1 MGKVIDVSDNQGIIN
16 WAKAKADNVVFAI
29 LRTVRGSG
37 KTDYQFAN
45 NVAGCRAN
53 GIGFDGYKY
62 SYAKTETASIAEAQK
77 VVDLLQQYGCGS
89 EVTIWW
95 DMEDKSLRR
104 LGKNQLTKNIR
115 SAKQVIRQAGYTFG
129 IYCNQD
135 WYDHVLDTAALADC
149 IWWIAKYG
157 RNDGTLNASPKGVD
171 NLWGHQY
178 TSRGRVA
185 GINGNVDMNV
195 LYDLSAPG
203 AATEAAMPILRN
215 GSRGEAVK
223 VLQSRLNA
231 VGYAC
236 GSADGIFGIRTQ
248 TAVIAFQADKG
259 LAKDGIVEPKTWAV
273 LMSCA

>member
-1 MGKVIDVSDNQGIIN
+1 MEKVIDVSDNQGIIN

-37 KTDYQFAN
+37 KADYQFAN

-62 SYAKTETASIAEAQK
+62 SYAKNEAASIKEAQQ
-77 VVDLLQQYGCGS
+77 VVELLQQYGCGS
-89 EVTIWW
+89 EVTVWW
-95 DMEDKSLRR
+95 DMEDASLRG
-104 LGKNQLTKNIR
+104 LGKAQLTKNIR
-115 SAKQVIRQAGYTFG
+115 AAEQVIRSAGYTFG

-135 WYDHVLDTAALADC
+135 WYDHVLDTVALSDC

-157 RNDGTLNASPKGVD
+157 RNDGTLNASPVGVD

-178 TSRGRVA
+178 TSRGRVD

-195 LYDLSAPG
+195 LYDLSSPG
-203 AATEAAMPILRN
+203 AATEAAMPILRK
-215 GSRGEAVK
+215 GSRGESVK
-223 VLQSRLNA
+223 VLQIRLNA

-236 GSADGIFGIRTQ
+236 GSVDGIFGIRTQ
-248 TAVIAFQADKG
+248 TAVIAFQEENG
-259 LAKDGIVEPKTWAV
+259 LIKDGIVGPKTWEE
-273 LMSCA
+273 LME

>member
-1 MGKVIDVSDNQGIIN
+1 MEKVIDVSDNQGMIN
-16 WAKAKADNVVFAI
+16 WVKAKADGVVFAI

-45 NVAGCRAN
+45 NMAGCREN

-62 SYAKTETASIAEAQK
+62 SYAKNEASSIKEAQQ
-77 VVDLLQQYGCGS
+77 VVALLQQYGCGS

-95 DMEDKSLRR
+95 DMEDASLRG
-104 LGKNQLTKNIR
+104 LGKAQLTENIR
-115 SAKQVIRQAGYTFG
+115 AAEQVIRSAGYTFG

-135 WYDHVLDTAALADC
+135 WYDHVLDTVELADC
-149 IWWIAKYG
+149 IWWLAKYG
-157 RNDGTLNASPKGVD
+157 CNDGTLNASPVGVD

-185 GINGNVDMNV
+185 GINGYVDMNV
-195 LYDLSAPG
+195 LFDLSAPG
-203 AATEAAMPILRN
+203 AATEAAMPILRK
-215 GSRGEAVK
+215 GSLGESVK

-236 GSADGIFGIRTQ
+236 GSVDGIFGIRTQ
-248 TAVIAFQADKG
+248 TAVIAFQAENG
-259 LAKDGIVEPKTWAV
+259 LIKDGIVGQTTWAE
-273 LMSCA
+273 LMK

>member
-1 MGKVIDVSDNQGIIN
+1 MEKVIDVSDNQGIIS
-16 WAKAKADNVVFAI
+16 WPKAKADGVVFAI

-37 KTDYQFAN
+37 KADYQFAN

-62 SYAKTETASIAEAQK
+62 SYAKTEAASVKEAQQ
-77 VVDLLQQYGCGS
+77 VVALLQQYGCGS
-89 EVTIWW
+89 EVTVWW
-95 DMEDKSLRR
+95 DMEDKSLRS
-104 LGKNQLTKNIR
+104 LGNNQLTKNIR
-115 SAKQVIRQAGYTFG
+115 AAKQVIRQAGYTFG

-135 WYDHVLDTAALADC
+135 WYDHVLDTSALADC

-178 TSRGRVA
+178 TSRGRVD
-185 GINGNVDMNV
+185 GINGHVDMNV
-195 LYDLSAPG
+195 LFDLSAP
-203 AATEAAMPILRN
+203 AESTEAHLPVLRK
-215 GSRGEAVK
+215 GSIGEAVK

-236 GSADGIFGIRTQ
+236 GSVDGIFGIRTQ
-248 TAVIAFQADKG
+248 TAVIAFQAENG
-259 LAKDGIVEPKTWAV
+259 LIKDGIVGQKTWAE
-273 LMSCA
+273 LMK